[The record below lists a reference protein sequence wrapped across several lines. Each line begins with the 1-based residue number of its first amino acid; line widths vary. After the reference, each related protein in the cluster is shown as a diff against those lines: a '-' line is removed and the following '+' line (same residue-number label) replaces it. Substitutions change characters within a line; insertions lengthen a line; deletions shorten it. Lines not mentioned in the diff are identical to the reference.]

1 MGVLNDPTLLNHE
14 ILNYL
19 LKKKI
24 TFIENIHYY
33 IQKQTTVSIIAQ
45 VEINSS
51 QTLPKTWGQILF
63 LNDFFPSLTTF
74 VEINSLVQLNSVTNK
89 SEPKLNCN
97 LEELSNSTGVK
108 AYKKILIYTLK
119 QAC

>member
-63 LNDFFPSLTTF
+63 LNDFFSFPNHICRDKLFGTT
-74 VEINSLVQLNSVTNK
+74 QLCYQQKWTK
-89 SEPKLNCN
+89 IKL
-97 LEELSNSTGVK
+97 
-108 AYKKILIYTLK
+108 
-119 QAC
+119 